1 MNECFFKC
9 FPWPAARQ
17 AQGGAGGAGCG
28 SGLARS
34 QGQGRSRQHAEA
46 AGVGGG
52 VCHEAG
58 EPVQDEY
65 TVLRGKVTRTCRGQK
80 GWGTADTSV
89 VFTSARG
96 EVNLSTRRDA
106 EERELEGGSGPRP
119 GGPPLPL

>member
-1 MNECFFKC
+1 MSVSSNASRGRLHARRRAVRAERG
-9 FPWPAARQ
+9 AAVGW
-17 AQGGAGGAGCG
+17 QGPRDKAGAANTQWQR
-28 SGLARS
+28 GL
-34 QGQGRSRQHAEA
+34 
-46 AGVGGG
+46 GG
-52 VCHEAG
+52 VRHEAG

-89 VFTSARG
+89 VFMSAGG